1 MIKKYRTIEE
11 FEIQVVL
18 GIFIALTIILVLIFQ
33 KFFESLF
40 GYSLISDVLII
51 LAFVLLPAGLTFLY
65 YFIKRKEKKYD

>member
-51 LAFVLLPAGLTFLY
+51 LAFVLLPAGLTFFY
-65 YFIKRKEKKYD
+65 IIFI